1 MGQTPKARL
10 LYGLRFDLKEIPDVI
25 RNNEDDPDDI
35 IDIVLGN
42 AGDDVKYGDRV
53 GKRGSFMSRYLGG
66 SHHREALVLA
76 CFGVEVRSWGI
87 KTFEMPSEEAV
98 EANMHKL
105 RAAAAAA
112 GFPEIDTRAFAWYL
126 EADFG

>member
-10 LYGLRFDLKEIPDVI
+10 LYGLRFDLNEIPDVI

-35 IDIVLGN
+35 IDLVLNGPN
-42 AGDDVKYGDRV
+42 EVLYRDRLAM
-53 GKRGSFMSRYLGG
+53 RGSFMSRYLGG

-76 CFGVEVRSWGI
+76 CFGVEVRSWGV

-98 EANMHKL
+98 EADMHKL

-112 GFPEIDTRAFAWYL
+112 GFPAIDTRAFAWYL